1 MRIIPTLLT
10 SGALVLAGLGCSK
23 SKPGAPTAS
32 VPAAKGVLQGT
43 VLETVP
49 APPYTYLRL
58 KAAQGEV
65 WAAVPAADV
74 KVGAPVTVNISITMD
89 KFESPSLH
97 RTFERVFM
105 GTLAGA
111 ESAAPVGMGM
121 GMPPKAP
128 AAPAGPDEKVAKA
141 AGADARTV
149 AEVWA
154 QKAGLK
160 EKTVTV
166 KGKVVKYNEAIM
178 GRNWLHLRDG
188 SGSDAAK
195 DNDIAVTTQDGS
207 RVGEVVTVK
216 GVVRIGKDFGSGYT
230 YPVIIEDAKIVR

>member
-10 SGALVLAGLGCSK
+10 SGAIALAGLGCSK
-23 SKPGAPTAS
+23 SKPEAPTAS
-32 VPAAKGVLQGT
+32 APAAKNVLQGT

-74 KVGAPVTVNISITMD
+74 KVGAPVTVDVSITMD

-111 ESAAPVGMGM
+111 EGAAPMGM
-121 GMPPKAP
+121 GMAPKAP

-166 KGKVVKYNEAIM
+166 KGKVVKYNENIM

-195 DNDIAVTTQDGS
+195 DNDIAVTTKDGS

>member
-23 SKPGAPTAS
+23 SKPEAPTAS

-111 ESAAPVGMGM
+111 ESAAPMGM
-121 GMPPKAP
+121 APKAP
-128 AAPAGPDEKVAKA
+128 AAPDEKVAKA
-141 AGADARTV
+141 TGADARTV
-149 AEVWA
+149 SEVWA

-166 KGKVVKYNEAIM
+166 KGKVVKYNEAIL

>member
-1 MRIIPTLLT
+1 MQIVPTLLT
-10 SGALVLAGLGCSK
+10 TGALVLAGLACSK
-23 SKPGAPTAS
+23 SKPAAPAAAA
-32 VPAAKGVLQGT
+32 PAAKNAIQGT
-43 VLETVP
+43 VLETVS

-74 KVGAPVTVNISITMD
+74 KVGAQVAVDVSVAMD

-97 RTFERVFM
+97 RTFERVYM
-105 GTLAGA
+105 GNLAGA
-111 ESAAPVGMGM
+111 GDAAPMGMGM
-121 GMPPKAP
+121 GMAPKAP
-128 AAPAGPDEKVAKA
+128 AAPDEKVAKA

-154 QKAGLK
+154 QKDGLK
-160 EKTVTV
+160 EKTVTL
-166 KGKVVKYNEAIM
+166 KAKVVKYNQAIM

-188 SGSDAAK
+188 SGAEASR
-195 DNDIAVTTQDGS
+195 DNDIAVTTMDTAK
-207 RVGEVVTVK
+207 VGDVVTIK
-216 GVVRIGKDFGSGYT
+216 GVVRTAKDFGSGYT

>member
-1 MRIIPTLLT
+1 MRIVPTLLT
-10 SGALVLAGLGCSK
+10 TGALVLAGLACSK
-23 SKPGAPTAS
+23 SKPAAPAAA
-32 VPAAKGVLQGT
+32 PAAKNAIQGT
-43 VLETVP
+43 VLETVS

-74 KVGAPVTVNISITMD
+74 KVGAQVAVEVSVAMD

-97 RTFERVFM
+97 RTFERVYM
-105 GTLAGA
+105 GNLAGA
-111 ESAAPVGMGM
+111 GDASPMGMGM
-121 GMPPKAP
+121 GMGMAPKAP
-128 AAPAGPDEKVAKA
+128 AAPDEKVAKA

-154 QKAGLK
+154 QKDALK
-160 EKTVTV
+160 EKTVTL
-166 KGKVVKYNEAIM
+166 KAKVVKYNEAIM
-178 GRNWLHLRDG
+178 DRNWLHLRDG

-195 DNDIAVTTQDGS
+195 DNDVAVTTKDKAK
-207 RVGEVVTVK
+207 VGDVVTIK
-216 GVVRIGKDFGSGYT
+216 GVVRTAKDFGSGYT

>member
-1 MRIIPTLLT
+1 
-10 SGALVLAGLGCSK
+10 
-23 SKPGAPTAS
+23 
-32 VPAAKGVLQGT
+32 
-43 VLETVP
+43 
-49 APPYTYLRL
+49 
-58 KAAQGEV
+58 
-65 WAAVPAADV
+65 
-74 KVGAPVTVNISITMD
+74 
-89 KFESPSLH
+89 
-97 RTFERVFM
+97 M

-111 ESAAPVGMGM
+111 EGAAPMGM
-121 GMPPKAP
+121 APK
-128 AAPAGPDEKVAKA
+128 APAGPDEKVAKA

-149 AEVWA
+149 AEVWS

-166 KGKVVKYNEAIM
+166 KGKVVRYNENIM

-195 DNDIAVTTQDGS
+195 DNDIAVTTKDGS
-207 RVGEVVTVK
+207 RVGEIVTVK